1 MNQCPATLPLPTVAA
16 TGRLP
21 RVVIDLEKLRHINCG
36 LGRFSL
42 YLGRE
47 LLGLASG
54 RFDPDFFLPRG
65 GERYF
70 ADAASGGHGIVR
82 VRPWRKEGLQRWL
95 RPLGRHL
102 PGIERPDLWHVTNQM
117 SRYLPLDDRVPV
129 VLTIHDLNFL
139 HSDSAASDAG
149 RIRRKL
155 ADIQRRVDRAA
166 AIVTDSQY
174 VADDLAEHVEL
185 AGTPVYVVPLGL
197 TPPPT
202 AATHRPP
209 WLPDGAFAFSVG
221 NFLPHKNFHVLL
233 DLAAQIPNLR
243 LVIAGKKATPYG
255 EEVEG
260 AVSRRGLADR
270 VILPGMVSDA
280 DRQWLYEHCEVFLFP
295 SLTEGFGFPVLEAM
309 QCGKPVVMS
318 RRTSLPE
325 IAGDQGFFFDS
336 YDPEA
341 MAAVVENALHAF
353 ATDPQAADRC
363 RQHAARFSW
372 RATAEGYAAVYES
385 VTGRS
390 NSPGDQAH
398 LGPAPVG
405 TARTLRAS

>member
-1 MNQCPATLPLPTVAA
+1 MDQTPTTLPLPTVTAP
-16 TGRLP
+16 GRLP
-21 RVVIDLEKLRHINCG
+21 QIVVDLEKLRHINCG

-47 LLGLASG
+47 LLGLAGG
-54 RFDPDFFLPRG
+54 RFEPVFFLPRG
-65 GERYF
+65 AERYF
-70 ADAASGGHGIVR
+70 VDAAGVAHGTVR
-82 VRPWRKEGLQRWL
+82 VRPWRKEGVQRWL

-139 HSDSAASDAG
+139 HSDTEHQKAD
-149 RIRRKL
+149 RIHRKL

-166 AIVTDSQY
+166 VIVTDSQY
-174 VADDLAEHVEL
+174 VADDLAEHVDL
-185 AGTPVYVVPLGL
+185 AGTPVQVVPLGL
-197 TPPPT
+197 TPPPI
-202 AATHRPP
+202 AAAHRPT
-209 WLPDGAFAFSVG
+209 WLPDGPFAFSVG

-233 DLAAQIPNLR
+233 GLPQQQPDLR

-255 EEVEG
+255 EQVEEQI
-260 AVSRRGLADR
+260 RREGLADR

-280 DRQWLYEHCEVFLFP
+280 DRQWLYEQCEVFLFP

-325 IAGDQGFFFDS
+325 IAGSEGYFFDS
-336 YDPEA
+336 YEPEA
-341 MAAVVENALHAF
+341 MATVVETARQRF
-353 ATDPQAADRC
+353 ATDPKAADRC
-363 RQHAARFSW
+363 RAHAATFSW
-372 RATAEGYAAVYES
+372 QATAAGYAQVYAS
-385 VTGRS
+385 VLASRQHSGQ
-390 NSPGDQAH
+390 P
-398 LGPAPVG
+398 PARRVG
-405 TARTLRAS
+405 

>member
-1 MNQCPATLPLPTVAA
+1 MNQPPATLPLPTVAA

-47 LLGLASG
+47 LLGLAEG
-54 RFDPDFFLPRG
+54 HFEPVFFLPRN
-65 GERYF
+65 GEQYF
-70 ADAASGGHGIVR
+70 QGANGVRHGTVR

-102 PGIERPDLWHVTNQM
+102 PGIERPSLWHVTNQM

-139 HSDSAASDAG
+139 HTDTEPQRSD
-149 RIRRKL
+149 RVHRKL
-155 ADIQRRVDRAA
+155 DDIQRRVDRAA

-174 VADDLAEHVEL
+174 VADDLAEHVDL

-209 WLPDGAFAFSVG
+209 WLPDGPFAFSVG
-221 NFLPHKNFHVLL
+221 NFLPHKNFHVLVG
-233 DLAAQIPNLR
+233 LAERLPGLR

-255 EEVEG
+255 EQVEQQIQK
-260 AVSRRGLADR
+260 RGLGER

-280 DRQWLYEHCEVFLFP
+280 DRQWLYEHCEIFLFP

-325 IAGDQGFFFDS
+325 IAGDRGFFFES
-336 YDPEA
+336 YEPKA
-341 MAAVVENALHAF
+341 MASVMENALHAF
-353 ATDPQAADRC
+353 ATDPQAANRC
-363 RQHAARFSW
+363 RQHAAGFSW
-372 RATAEGYAAVYES
+372 RATAEGYASVYASLLTE
-385 VTGRS
+385 GEGNRLS
-390 NSPGDQAH
+390 NGHRQIQA
-398 LGPAPVG
+398 G
-405 TARTLRAS
+405 

>member
-1 MNQCPATLPLPTVAA
+1 MDCSPATLPFSPATVR
-16 TGRLP
+16 GRLP

-47 LLGLASG
+47 LLGLAADQ
-54 RFDPDFFLPRG
+54 FDPVFFLPRG

-70 ADAASGGHGIVR
+70 ADVGGVRHSTVR

-95 RPLGRHL
+95 RPLGRYL
-102 PGIERPDLWHVTNQM
+102 PGIVRPDLWHVTNQM

-139 HSDSAASDAG
+139 HNETDASNPS

-155 ADIQRRVDRAA
+155 ADIQRRVDQAA
-166 AIVTDSQY
+166 AITAVSQFT
-174 VADDLAEHVEL
+174 ADDIRNALDVRDKPIHVI
-185 AGTPVYVVPLGL
+185 PNGL
-197 TPPPT
+197 PPPP
-202 AATHRPP
+202 AAAVRRPD
-209 WLPDGAFAFSVG
+209 WLPAGPFAFAVG

-233 DLAAQIPNLR
+233 GLAERLPNLR

-255 EEVEG
+255 EQVERD
-260 AVSRRGLADR
+260 VHERGLGDR
-270 VILPGMVSDA
+270 VMLPGVVSDA
-280 DRQWLYEHCEVFLFP
+280 DRQWLYENCDVFLLP
-295 SLTEGFGFPVLEAM
+295 SLAEGFGFPALEAM

-325 IAGDQGFFFDS
+325 IAGDEGFFFDS
-336 YDPEA
+336 YQPEA
-341 MAAVVENALHAF
+341 MASVVETARTHF

-363 RQHAARFSW
+363 RRHAATFSW
-372 RATAEGYAAVYES
+372 RATAEGYAVVYRSLLAAVGGNES
-385 VTGRS
+385 TSAHRIRV
-390 NSPGDQAH
+390 QA
-398 LGPAPVG
+398 G
-405 TARTLRAS
+405 

>member
-1 MNQCPATLPLPTVAA
+1 MDCSPATLPFSPA
-16 TGRLP
+16 TAHGRLP

-47 LLGLASG
+47 LLGLAAG
-54 RFDPDFFLPRG
+54 RLDPVFFLPRG

-70 ADAASGGHGIVR
+70 ADAGGVRHGTVR

-102 PGIERPDLWHVTNQM
+102 PGIVRPDLWHVTNQM
-117 SRYLPLDDRVPV
+117 SRYLPLDNRVPV

-139 HSDSAASDAG
+139 HNDDEASKPG

-174 VADDLAEHVEL
+174 VADDLAAHVNL
-185 AGTPVYVVPLGL
+185 AGTPVHVVPLGL
-197 TPPPT
+197 SPPP
-202 AATHRPP
+202 AAAAHRPV
-209 WLPDGAFAFSVG
+209 WLPAGPFALSVG
-221 NFLPHKNFHVLL
+221 NFLPHKNFHMLL
-233 DLAAQIPNLR
+233 GLAERLPALR

-255 EEVEG
+255 EQLEQEL
-260 AVSRRGLADR
+260 RHRGLSER

-295 SLTEGFGFPVLEAM
+295 SLAEGFGFPVLEAM

-325 IAGDQGFFFDS
+325 IAGAEGFFFES
-336 YDPEA
+336 YEPEA
-341 MAAVVENALHAF
+341 MATVVEAALHCF

-363 RQHAARFSW
+363 RRHAAGFSW
-372 RATAEGYAAVYES
+372 RATAEGYARVYDHIIAS
-385 VTGRS
+385 GRRDGR
-390 NSPGDQAH
+390 PPARQA
-398 LGPAPVG
+398 G
-405 TARTLRAS
+405 